1 MQSILGTDNWKNKNV
16 SAIDYS
22 IGATKPVYFFTQAEL
37 QFLIAEVYARFHNDD
52 ANAKS
57 AYEAGVTADFA
68 VRGFAGQE
76 NTILEGACA
85 WSAASTQ
92 ADKLNLIYMQK
103 WVSLFYMDHM
113 EAWSE
118 IRRTDCP
125 KLSSYSAAQIQA
137 RAGVDHRTKQSVFG
151 QVVIQQHRNTQYF
164 QRRDTDQGD
173 IAPVTNSFRH
183 RNPDSESGVRTR
195 SATHCNGIQ
204 RDGMTV
210 YERQC
215 FIYKNS

>member
-37 QFLIAEVYARFHNDD
+37 QFLIAEVYARFLNDD

-68 VRGFAGQE
+68 VRGFTGQE
-76 NTILEGACA
+76 STILEGECA
-85 WSAASTQ
+85 WSAASTL

-103 WVSLFYMDHM
+103 WVALFYMDHM

-137 RAGVDHRTKQSVFG
+137 NEAVYTPGELVAPWTNGLEAGGLMTYPLSARQQNVNTPAGVPGSTPVWW
-151 QVVIQQHRNTQYF
+151 
-164 QRRDTDQGD
+164 D
-173 IAPVTNSFRH
+173 I
-183 RNPDSESGVRTR
+183 
-195 SATHCNGIQ
+195 
-204 RDGMTV
+204 
-210 YERQC
+210 
-215 FIYKNS
+215 K

>member
-103 WVSLFYMDHM
+103 WVSLFYMNHM
-113 EAWSE
+113 EAW
-118 IRRTDCP
+118 RR
-125 KLSSYSAAQIQA
+125 
-137 RAGVDHRTKQSVFG
+137 F
-151 QVVIQQHRNTQYF
+151 VVRIVRNCLLIQQHRYRLMSQYTL
-164 QRRDTDQGD
+164 R
-173 IAPVTNSFRH
+173 
-183 RNPDSESGVRTR
+183 ES
-195 SATHCNGIQ
+195 
-204 RDGMTV
+204 
-210 YERQC
+210 
-215 FIYKNS
+215 

>member
-125 KLSSYSAAQIQA
+125 KLSSYSAEQIQKNASVYTPGDLVAPWTNGLEAGGLMKRMTYPLRA
-137 RAGVDHRTKQSVFG
+137 R
-151 QVVIQQHRNTQYF
+151 QQNANTPAAVPGS
-164 QRRDTDQGD
+164 TPVWWD
-173 IAPVTNSFRH
+173 I
-183 RNPDSESGVRTR
+183 
-195 SATHCNGIQ
+195 
-204 RDGMTV
+204 
-210 YERQC
+210 
-215 FIYKNS
+215 K

>member
-76 NTILEGACA
+76 NTI
-85 WSAASTQ
+85 W
-92 ADKLNLIYMQK
+92 K
-103 WVSLFYMDHM
+103 
-113 EAWSE
+113 
-118 IRRTDCP
+118 
-125 KLSSYSAAQIQA
+125 
-137 RAGVDHRTKQSVFG
+137 
-151 QVVIQQHRNTQYF
+151 
-164 QRRDTDQGD
+164 
-173 IAPVTNSFRH
+173 
-183 RNPDSESGVRTR
+183 
-195 SATHCNGIQ
+195 
-204 RDGMTV
+204 
-210 YERQC
+210 ERVHGLLLLHWQT
-215 FIYKNS
+215 S